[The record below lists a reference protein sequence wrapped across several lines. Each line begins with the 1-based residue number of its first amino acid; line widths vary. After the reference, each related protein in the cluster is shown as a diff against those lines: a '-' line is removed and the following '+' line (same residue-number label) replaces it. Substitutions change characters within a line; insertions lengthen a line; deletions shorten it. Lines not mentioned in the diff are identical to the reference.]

1 MAPNV
6 FAISLDDKRTNASGQ
21 RRSAWRGV
29 TRTEPAA
36 PALDFEWDEILETLG
51 TRDTIKKSQSSG
63 LFNPNIGGV

>member
-1 MAPNV
+1 MAPRV

-51 TRDTIKKSQSSG
+51 TRDT
-63 LFNPNIGGV
+63 